1 MSLKKLAGQTVWYG
15 VSNIAARLL
24 TYLLTPYF
32 TYILISKAGQV
43 EFGRFQYMYSLFPVM
58 NVLYTYG
65 METAFFR
72 FSTTED
78 KQKLYRTQITAM
90 LISTLLLTVA
100 LYIFRV
106 PLAVF
111 AELGSHVEYVG
122 WCAAIIALDALSALP
137 YARMRKEN
145 RPRKY
150 AFTKVIGI
158 IAYVLTIVFLFS
170 YGDNIAAGSPDG
182 AFASWYRHHWGLGF
196 ILFANIIQCVVTLL
210 LLLGELKDYRP
221 QFDKVIFN
229 KVIRYGYPILIAGFA
244 GVMND
249 SLNRVMYQ
257 KLSPA
262 PGEESLRLLGFY
274 SAALKLAALIYLV
287 IQAFKLAAE
296 PFFFSIS
303 GEKNSKQTYARIMK
317 WFVILLAVM
326 FLNIMLYID
335 IWKYF
340 VGREYREALGVVPV
354 LLLSYIF
361 LGVYYNLT
369 VWYKLTDKTQYGT
382 YIMLIGSVV
391 TIIFNWLLIP
401 AWGYYACAW
410 GTLLCYG
417 VMMALSYYWGQKYYP
432 IPYDLPR
439 MFKYIGLMLVLFAV
453 NYSVFYFT
461 DNTGLHLLSGTIL
474 FVAYLY
480 YVYTQE
486 KGELKG
492 FPVVWRWI
500 TDKKRG

>member
-1 MSLKKLAGQTVWYG
+1 MWYG

-32 TYILISKAGQV
+32 TYVLTSRAGQV
-43 EFGRFQYMYSLFPVM
+43 EFGRFQYMYALFPVM

-72 FSTTED
+72 FSTSED
-78 KQKLYRTQITAM
+78 RQKLYRTQITAI
-90 LISTLLLTVA
+90 LVSTFLLTIL
-100 LYIFRV
+100 LYLFRT

-111 AELGSHVEYVG
+111 AELKDHVEYVG
-122 WCAAIIALDALSALP
+122 WCAAIIGLDALSALP
-137 YARMRKEN
+137 YARLRKEN

-150 AFTKVIGI
+150 ALTKVAGI
-158 IAYVLTIVFLFS
+158 AVFVVTIVFLFS
-170 YGDNIAAGSPDG
+170 FGGAIARNSPGG
-182 AFASWYRHHWGLGF
+182 AFAQWYRYHWGLGF
-196 ILFANIIQCVVTLL
+196 ILFANILQAIVTLAL
-210 LLLGELKDYRP
+210 LFKELKDYRP
-221 QFDKVIFN
+221 EFDTAIFKKVF
-229 KVIRYGYPILIAGFA
+229 VYGYPILIAGFA

-249 SLNRVMYQ
+249 SLNRVMFQ
-257 KLSPA
+257 KLSPMTA
-262 PGEESLRLLGFY
+262 TESLRQVGFY

-303 GEKNSKQTYARIMK
+303 AEKNSRNTYARVMK

-369 VWYKLTDKTQYGT
+369 VWYKLTDKTHFGT
-382 YIMLIGSVV
+382 YIMVIGSVV
-391 TIIFNWLLIP
+391 TIVFNWLLIP
-401 AWGYYACAW
+401 TWGYYACAW
-410 GTLLCYG
+410 GTLLCYA
-417 VMMALSYYWGQKYYP
+417 VMMVLSYYWGQKYYP
-432 IPYDLPR
+432 IPYDMPKLL
-439 MFKYIGLMLVLFAV
+439 KYTGLMLLIFFINFGISKLVAGTL
-453 NYSVFYFT
+453 
-461 DNTGLHLLSGTIL
+461 LHLLTGTIL
-474 FVAYLY
+474 FVVYIY
-480 YVYTQE
+480 YIYVQE
-486 KGELKG
+486 KEELKG
-492 FPVVWRWI
+492 FPVIGRFV
-500 TDKKRG
+500 K